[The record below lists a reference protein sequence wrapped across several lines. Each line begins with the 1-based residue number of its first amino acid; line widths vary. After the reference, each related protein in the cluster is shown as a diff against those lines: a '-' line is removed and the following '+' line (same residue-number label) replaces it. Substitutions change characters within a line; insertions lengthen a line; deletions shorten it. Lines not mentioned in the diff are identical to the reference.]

1 MEKPVG
7 TVLLSH
13 VVVVVV
19 VVVVGAGAAAG
30 VVGSLL

>member
-19 VVVVGAGAAAG
+19 VVVGAGAAAAG